1 MPKLEGIDL
10 EDLDASFG
18 GFKSGDATPNKSASD
33 KAKIEGVDFGD
44 LDAAFGVTPAATKG
58 RIDNGRIYVSPAGTE
73 TPKPTRNADAPGPV
87 GQGIRDFAS
96 GVWQGVK
103 DVPTTVAHG
112 IGYVDEAVGN
122 LADTSSN
129 PTVRTLFGGGAAR
142 NERFKQVDASEKAA
156 LPVDNSAFDWGRM
169 GGQIVATAPLA
180 AATPEYAAVKALP
193 YVGKLGA
200 SVLRGATGGAV
211 FGAATNSANDQGL
224 ISNVGENAAYGAI
237 GGPLAEG
244 ALKYGKK
251 ALGAVA
257 EKIAV
262 NNIVRGTGIDPGAAR
277 NVLARLTEVD
287 GLTPAEAANRLKQL
301 GPNATLADIDP
312 TLTTEASGLA
322 AMGGKPTSI
331 LKNRFGERA
340 EGANSAAHDIM
351 ETKLGV
357 KPDYEAEK
365 AAAKLE
371 RQQKTS
377 ADYEVAKT
385 SKMALDVSPIA
396 KHISGELEN
405 AVGSEASRLREIGSY
420 LFNSKGD
427 IKTDTAPLLK
437 VRQALDH
444 DLKKMV
450 KEGTTQESSTYR
462 AVEEVR
468 NKLDKV
474 LKTNPDLAAADVK
487 YAKLKQDFEGVEIG
501 REAIT
506 TKGSLGKFRQEFDNA
521 SPEKQEY
528 MRKGLRIQ
536 IGDLMEK
543 ASRGEL
549 SEAQKLFGKSTKNRE
564 IIKHAFGQDGEEVLN
579 ALEKEAKFRGTE
591 QAVRAN
597 SLTAER
603 RAVQERPE
611 YGGVTKPGWFD
622 HATQAGI
629 ADLTTGSFGVGTAVN
644 LGKNTL
650 SKLTSGFGDAKIKR
664 TIEGTADLL
673 SRKQSD
679 GGSNALDVLN
689 RIHGK
694 NSSRFRLPVEYNG
707 LDAITQRSSLPV
719 VIEGIRSARKK
730 FLER

>member
-44 LDAAFGVTPAATKG
+44 LDAAFGVAPTTTKG
-58 RIDNGRIYVSPAGTE
+58 RVDNGRIYVSPAGTE

-142 NERFKQVDASEKAA
+142 NERFKQADASERAA

-224 ISNVGENAAYGAI
+224 ISNVGENAAYGAV

-251 ALGAVA
+251 ALGAIA

-312 TLTTEASGLA
+312 ALTTEASGLA

-331 LKNRFGERA
+331 LKKRFGERA

-351 ETKLGV
+351 ETKLGA

-377 ADYEVAKT
+377 ADYEAAKA
-385 SKMALDVSPIA
+385 SKMALDVAPVAQGIA
-396 KHISGELEN
+396 AKLET
-405 AVGSEASRLREIGSY
+405 AVGSEAKELETINSY
-420 LFNSKGD
+420 LFNKDGS
-427 IKTDTAPLLK
+427 IKADTAPLLK
-437 VRQALDH
+437 VRQAIDDRLTK
-444 DLKKMV
+444 LKS
-450 KEGTTQESSTYR
+450 EGTSQATSTYR
-462 AVEEVR
+462 AVSNVR
-468 NKLDKV
+468 DELDKV
-474 LKTNPDLAAADVK
+474 LKTNPDLAAADAK
-487 YAKLKQDFEGVEIG
+487 YAKLRQDFEGLD
-501 REAIT
+501 
-506 TKGSLGKFRQEFDNA
+506 LGKNAVSAKSNFDNFVREFDAA

-543 ASRGEL
+543 ATRGEL
-549 SEAQKLFGKSTKNRE
+549 SEAQRLFGKSTANRN
-564 IIKHAFGQDGEEVLN
+564 IIEKAFGQEGTDVLN

-611 YGGVTKPGWFD
+611 YGGDRKPGLFGD
-622 HATQAGI
+622 T
-629 ADLTTGSFGVGTAVN
+629 LTGMAIDASTGSLGAATAVQTAKRAGSNFLSN
-644 LGKNTL
+644 L
-650 SKLTSGFGDAKIKR
+650 SDAKIKK

-673 SRKQSD
+673 SRKQSN
-679 GGSNALDVLN
+679 GGINALDVLD

-694 NSSRFRLPVEYNG
+694 NSSRLRLPVEYNG

-719 VIEGIRSARKK
+719 VIEGVRGARKK

>member
-1 MPKLEGIDL
+1 MPKLEGVDL

-44 LDAAFGVTPAATKG
+44 LDAAFGVASAATRG
-58 RIDNGRIYVSPAGTE
+58 RVDNGRIYVSPAGTE

-142 NERFKQVDASEKAA
+142 NERFKQADASEKAA

-224 ISNVGENAAYGAI
+224 ISNVGENAAYGAV

-257 EKIAV
+257 EKLAV
-262 NNIVRGTGIDPGAAR
+262 ANIVRNTGIDPGAAR
-277 NVLARLTEVD
+277 NTLARLTD
-287 GLTPAEAANRLKQL
+287 AGFTPDQAKNELLKL
-301 GPNATLADIDP
+301 GKAATLGDIDP
-312 TLTTEASGLA
+312 ALTAEVSGLA

-340 EGANSAAHDIM
+340 QGANSAAHDIM
-351 ETKLGV
+351 ETKLGA

-377 ADYEVAKT
+377 ADYEAAKA
-385 SKMALDVSPIA
+385 SKMALDVTPVAQGIA
-396 KHISGELEN
+396 AKLET
-405 AVGSEASRLREIGSY
+405 AVGSEAKELETINSY
-420 LFNSKGD
+420 LFNKDGN
-427 IKTDTAPLLK
+427 IKADTAPLLK
-437 VRQALDH
+437 VRQAIDDRLTK
-444 DLKKMV
+444 LKS
-450 KEGTTQESSTYR
+450 EGTSQATATYR
-462 AVEEVR
+462 AVSNVR
-468 NKLDKV
+468 DELDKV
-474 LKTNPDLAAADVK
+474 LKTNPDLAAADAK
-487 YAKLKQDFEGVEIG
+487 YAKLRQDFEGLD
-501 REAIT
+501 
-506 TKGSLGKFRQEFDNA
+506 LGKSAVSPKSNFDNFAREFDAA

-543 ASRGEL
+543 ATRGEL
-549 SEAQKLFGKSTKNRE
+549 SEAQRLFGKSTANRN
-564 IIKHAFGQDGEEVLN
+564 IIEKAFGQEGTDVLN

-603 RAVQERPE
+603 RAIQERPE
-611 YGGVTKPGWFD
+611 YGGHNKPGLF
-622 HATQAGI
+622 AGAGPALI
-629 ADLTTGSFGVGTAVN
+629 ADVATGTPGAGTAIN
-644 LGKNTL
+644 AGRNIL
-650 SKLTSGFGDAKIKR
+650 SKLTDKFSEAKIKR

-673 SRKQSD
+673 SRKQSN
-679 GGSNALDVLN
+679 GGSDALDVLN

-694 NSSRFRLPVEYNG
+694 NSSRLRLPVEYNG

-719 VIEGIRSARKK
+719 VIEGIRGARKK